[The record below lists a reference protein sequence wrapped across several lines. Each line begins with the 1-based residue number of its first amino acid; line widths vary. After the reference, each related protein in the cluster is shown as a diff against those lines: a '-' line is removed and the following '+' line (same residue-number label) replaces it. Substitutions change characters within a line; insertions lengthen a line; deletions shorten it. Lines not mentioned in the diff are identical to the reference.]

1 MQMYYYFT
9 IKSKNILI
17 LFLQILNYHI
27 YYLYKTKTSINQR
40 FNSINGGC
48 ID

>member
-17 LFLQILNYHI
+17 LFLQILKYH
-27 YYLYKTKTSINQR
+27 LYKTKTSVNKM